1 MGAFRLN
8 QVTLVGNLV
17 ADPLYDEKP
26 GRLPRLFFRLAVSS
40 TRKKQDGK
48 YETDFIP
55 CVAYGSGASTLAAA
69 LRKGYFTTVV
79 GEIHT
84 YEVKKTVNGAMT
96 TLYQFEVRTKEVTY
110 MAPADKGEVTV
121 KTESADPQEENKEP
135 MLHEANT
142 DIFPEGFISPD
153 ELFDLD

>member
-40 TRKKQDGK
+40 QRKKADGK

-55 CVAYGSGASTLAAA
+55 CVANGSGASTLASA
-69 LRKGYFTTVV
+69 LRKGYYTTVV

-84 YEVKKTVNGAMT
+84 YDVQKTVNGVPVK
-96 TLYQFEVRTKEVTY
+96 LYQFEVRTKEVTY
-110 MAPADKGEVTV
+110 MSPVDKCEVVV
-121 KTESADPQEENKEP
+121 KTEPVDPQEESKETVI
-135 MLHEANT
+135 HEANT
-142 DIFPEGFISPD
+142 DVFPEGFISPD
-153 ELFDLD
+153 KLFDLD